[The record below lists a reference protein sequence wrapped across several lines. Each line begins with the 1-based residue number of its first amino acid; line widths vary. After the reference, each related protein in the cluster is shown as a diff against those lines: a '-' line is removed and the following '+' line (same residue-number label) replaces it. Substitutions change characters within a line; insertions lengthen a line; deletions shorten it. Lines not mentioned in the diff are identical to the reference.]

1 MVGPDFDVLVML
13 QIRSGSRLGFLFIAA
28 IEFVSGPGYSGR
40 IDCKKIVVPETLD
53 HAALDVRIFQVLMSR

>member
-28 IEFVSGPGYSGR
+28 IEFVSGAGYSGR